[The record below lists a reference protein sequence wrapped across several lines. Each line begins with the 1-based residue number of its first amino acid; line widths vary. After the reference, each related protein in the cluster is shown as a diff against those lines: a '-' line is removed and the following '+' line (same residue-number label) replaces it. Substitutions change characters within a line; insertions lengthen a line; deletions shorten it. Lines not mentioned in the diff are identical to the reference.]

1 MKEPWDILDQPDA
14 DTMLAEIEQRDTEAA
29 ALARQVWAQLR
40 TRPETEREWLD
51 TLANAILSY
60 RREDRS
66 RIKTIAQNRL
76 ETLQQRGF

>member
-1 MKEPWDILDQPDA
+1 LKEPWDILDQPDA